1 MTLDIYI
8 DNFSFDQKSIFIN
21 QKISLDSKNMLGIIG
36 ENGIGKSTF
45 VNLLVGNIESS
56 LNLAFDGKI
65 LIPGYNDFVIFIPD
79 DFIGLEY
86 LTPFEVVKY
95 YLLLDKKEF
104 DKEKF
109 YKILEVANID
119 KKMVFDEYIKN
130 LSKGTK
136 QKVTFIIYMMINRDI
151 IVFDEGLE
159 NIDEFSLS
167 NILDYLKGWIQEDKI
182 CLVATHS
189 KKILDSVNGFIRLK
203 KQEDITQ
210 GTIILKE
217 ELNLKKV

>member
-8 DNFSFDQKSIFIN
+8 DNFSFDKKSIFIE
-21 QKISLDSKNMLGIIG
+21 QKISLENKNILGIIG

-45 VNLLVGNIESS
+45 VNLVVGNIESS
-56 LNLAFDGKI
+56 LNLNYDGI
-65 LIPGYNDFVIFIPD
+65 SLIPGYNNAVIFIPD

-86 LTPFEVVKY
+86 LTPFEATKY
-95 YLLLDKKEF
+95 YLLLDKKDF
-104 DKEKF
+104 DEDRF
-109 YKILEVANID
+109 YKILEVVNID
-119 KKMVFDEYIKN
+119 KEMVFNEYIKN

-136 QKVTFIIYMMINRDI
+136 QKVTFILYMMINRDI

-159 NIDEFSLS
+159 NIDEISLS
-167 NILDYLKGWIQEDKI
+167 NILNHLKIWIKEENKI

-189 KKILDSVNGFIRLK
+189 KKILDSVDGFIRLK

-217 ELNLKKV
+217 KK